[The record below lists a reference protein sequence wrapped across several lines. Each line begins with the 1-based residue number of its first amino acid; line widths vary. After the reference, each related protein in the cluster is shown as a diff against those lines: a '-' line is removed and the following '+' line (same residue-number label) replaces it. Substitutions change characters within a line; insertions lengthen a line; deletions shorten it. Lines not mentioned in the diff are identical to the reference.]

1 VRELVCRPGEV
12 PNHFAQVL
20 NAAEGVARI
29 VDEGKCLRVQTM
41 QTPPMLTGCGFDAEV
56 EADDS
61 NLQSL
66 ELEMELFELLP
77 DGPRLIPCEVFL
89 PFYGT

>member
-1 VRELVCRPGEV
+1 
-12 PNHFAQVL
+12 
-20 NAAEGVARI
+20 
-29 VDEGKCLRVQTM
+29 M

-61 NLQSL
+61 NLRSL

-89 PFYGT
+89 PLDGT